1 MHRLPTVRTALKSR
15 LASPLAALLFLL
27 PSACEEDDGPQ
38 GRSEL
43 RENVKVVWLRG
54 TPYEMGLQHAA
65 LLQEELTQG
74 RQYVEDD
81 ALFSI
86 MLDYARTVGLD
97 QTAAEHSYES
107 TYEECRGMAE
117 GSGGVWT
124 LAECLILNYG
134 DVVVDVLKMDGLG
147 CSQFVASGPATA
159 SGELIHGRNL
169 DWWEVEIIE
178 RYPVI
183 FVREPKGG
191 IPWVAVGFPA
201 NMSPYTGMNLAGIA
215 VASNEVS
222 SPLEG
227 ELARTGRSHVQMV
240 REILGSASTLEE
252 AEAFLRA
259 QEHASAETL
268 VVSDG
273 PGKKAAAFEMTA
285 LSFRARY
292 LSAEGI
298 VYATNH
304 FIHPDMEAKQEPEP
318 TGTSSWNRYERL
330 RQLLEPGEPESH
342 YGDLDPEGGVEIL
355 RDRYNPTTGLTEDAT
370 ELDGAT
376 LATNGTMQSVVFLP
390 ERGFLWVAIGEF
402 PSTLLAFQGFSVPEL
417 CGVSGAALPSPSS
430 FPAVTLP

>member
-1 MHRLPTVRTALKSR
+1 MRIPFR
-15 LASPLAALLFLL
+15 SPLLQLPLLALLTPLIAL
-27 PSACEEDDGPQ
+27 PAGCEEEKAPKGKVEMR
-38 GRSEL
+38 GHIR
-43 RENVKVVWLRG
+43 VVWLRG
-54 TPYEMGLQHAA
+54 TPYEMGLQHAE

-74 RQYVEDD
+74 RQYVESD

-147 CSQFVASGPATA
+147 CSQFVASGPAT
-159 SGELIHGRNL
+159 SDGELIHGRNL

-183 FVREPKGG
+183 FVREPVGG

-227 ELARTGRSHVQMV
+227 ELARQGRSHVQMV
-240 REILGSASTLEE
+240 REILSTASTLEE

-259 QEHASAETL
+259 QVHASAETL

-273 PGKKAAAFEMTA
+273 PGKRAAAFEMTA
-285 LSFRARY
+285 HNFRARY
-292 LSAEGI
+292 LGEAGV

-304 FIHPDMEAKQEPEP
+304 FIHPDMEAVQEPEEP
-318 TGTSSWNRYERL
+318 GTSSWNRYERL
-330 RQLLEPGEPESH
+330 RQLLEPEEAESL
-342 YGDLDPEGGVEIL
+342 YGTLDPAAGVEIL

-376 LATNGTMQSVVFLP
+376 LATNGTMQSVVFIP
-390 ERGFLWVAIGEF
+390 SRGLMWVAIGEF
-402 PSTLLAFQGFSVPEL
+402 PSTLLPFEGFSVPEL
-417 CGVSGAALPSPSS
+417 AGVANPVLPAPPS
-430 FPAVTLP
+430 FPGVTSP